1 MLRHGIMAQGD
12 GGGKRAGNKNN
23 GENMFGRNA
32 KVNLELNREVATKA
46 DAWHSDANAS

>member
-23 GENMFGRNA
+23 GENMLDVMQ
-32 KVNLELNREVATKA
+32 K
-46 DAWHSDANAS
+46 